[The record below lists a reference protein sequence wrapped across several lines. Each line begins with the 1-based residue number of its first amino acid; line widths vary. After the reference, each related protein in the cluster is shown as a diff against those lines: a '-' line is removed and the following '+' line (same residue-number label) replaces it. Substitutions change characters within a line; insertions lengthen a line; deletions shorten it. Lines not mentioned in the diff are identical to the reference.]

1 MKTWNMEMNVHIC
14 YVILRQKGQ
23 RARGVWEEFKSK
35 AFDLLMG
42 MTKRRERPEKHAEDY
57 IPILGLEYMLMG
69 ILREGTPPS
78 VEKTREMDRIKEE
91 IKEARKKLRP
101 AAGQNALGKSRAGP
115 TPSRR
120 RRSASWRF
128 VSTSMNLELRNNP

>member
-1 MKTWNMEMNVHIC
+1 MVGGRGRLEVDHSITAKIHTDHSPVVATAMALGKTRAKHTKRRINTEVLYDPDIRVELHR
-14 YVILRQKGQ
+14 ILSSIQERFGGWKGQ

-42 MTKRRERPEKHAEDY
+42 MTKRKERQEKHAEDY

-78 VEKTREMDRIKEE
+78 VEKTREI
-91 IKEARKKLRP
+91 
-101 AAGQNALGKSRAGP
+101 
-115 TPSRR
+115 
-120 RRSASWRF
+120 
-128 VSTSMNLELRNNP
+128 